1 MSINIRT
8 RFGISLNIFL
18 PGHASVL
25 HCPVSVAEPVH
36 GAPPF
41 DAGVAS
47 GLVLVFVP
55 PPHVAEQVDH
65 SPYSPHMQS
74 PSVISVILL
83 TIAKIIILIIMII

>member
-8 RFGISLNIFL
+8 RVGISLNIFL
-18 PGHASVL
+18 PGHASGL

-41 DAGVAS
+41 DAVVAS
-47 GLVLVFVP
+47 VLFLVFVP
-55 PPHVAEQVDH
+55 PPQVAEQVDH

-74 PSVISVILL
+74 TSVILVIVL
-83 TIAKIIILIIMII
+83 IIVIFIIIAKK